1 LDAEIGSI
9 EDDIS
14 GTEKSQSDL
23 LNFRN
28 KEAADFAQSVKDDTD
43 AVALIRQ
50 AIGALS
56 KFYEK
61 NKIPLELAQKAPEY
75 AKDEDKAPATSWSGS
90 DYGGR
95 KSESGGILAILSMLA
110 EDTEKEIADARADDA
125 DAQAKYE
132 KQNGA
137 LQKTLD
143 AQEQTKVTLEEER
156 ATTEEK
162 IDAAEE
168 FKTGQ
173 ENDKGAEGDTAKA
186 LGTDCAWVAKNFQS
200 RRDKRKDEMQGLV
213 DAKAFLAGVENGED
227 PIAPIF

>member
-1 LDAEIGSI
+1 MADLEHQIKKAGEMIKRLTNTKKELDAEIGSI

-75 AKDEDKAPATSWSGS
+75 AK
-90 DYGGR
+90 
-95 KSESGGILAILSMLA
+95 
-110 EDTEKEIADARADDA
+110 
-125 DAQAKYE
+125 
-132 KQNGA
+132 
-137 LQKTLD
+137 
-143 AQEQTKVTLEEER
+143 
-156 ATTEEK
+156 
-162 IDAAEE
+162 
-168 FKTGQ
+168 
-173 ENDKGAEGDTAKA
+173 
-186 LGTDCAWVAKNFQS
+186 
-200 RRDKRKDEMQGLV
+200 
-213 DAKAFLAGVENGED
+213 
-227 PIAPIF
+227 